1 MSTFG
6 KIHFHFET
14 ITSTNDYAIQLLSK
28 TSPIEGTAIS
38 ADFQSHGK
46 GQFDRKWEGNKREN
60 IAVTVVLKPHYL
72 LIQEQYFLNKAIALS
87 VYQTISSFVPANVI
101 KIKWPNDILVE
112 DKKIAGILIQNII
125 QGTNF
130 KYSIVGM
137 GINVLQTKWDTVEN
151 EPTSIKFYDTSIEN
165 PHVLFQILFKQ
176 LDFYIG
182 LVRQRDFDLLE
193 SEYIEKLYL
202 KGEKHMF
209 LVDNKKIEGI
219 IKSVNRFGQLCL
231 EIDSEI
237 HFIDHGTIKYL

>member
-60 IAVTVVLKPHYL
+60 IAVTVVLKPQYL
-72 LIQEQYFLNKAIALS
+72 AIQEQYFLNKAIALS
-87 VYQTISSFVPANVI
+87 VYQTISSFIPANVI
-101 KIKWPNDILVE
+101 KIKWPNDIFVE

-125 QGTNF
+125 QGANF

-137 GINVLQTKWDTVEN
+137 GINVLQMKWDTVEN
-151 EPTSIKFYDTSIEN
+151 EPTSIKLYNTSIEN
-165 PHVLFQILFKQ
+165 PHELFQILFNH
-176 LDFYIG
+176 LDFY
-182 LVRQRDFDLLE
+182 VNQVKQKEYDVLE
-193 SEYIEKLYL
+193 REYNEKLYL
-202 KGEKHMF
+202 KGETAMF
-209 LVDNKKIEGI
+209 LVDNKQMEGI
-219 IKSVNRFGQLCL
+219 IKSVNSFGQLCL
-231 EIDSEI
+231 EIESEI